1 MSHADS
7 LPLLLRETA
16 ESRVAGAPDHA
27 FEDWL
32 VRSGKPLV
40 AGIDEAGRGPLAG
53 PVVAAAVIL
62 DPSAIPAGL
71 NDSKLL
77 GKARRERLFEE
88 IIASCDVAWCSVC
101 ALRIDRINILAA
113 TLEAM
118 TAAFRALPRR
128 ADACLIDGRDVP
140 PPLHGLG
147 HAVIKGD
154 SRSLSIAAASI
165 VAKVARDR
173 MMEQADADF
182 PGYGFARHAGY
193 GTRAHREA
201 LEALG
206 PCVLHRR
213 SYAPVREVLSRAIR
227 A

>member
-16 ESRVAGAPDHA
+16 ESRAAGAPDHA
-27 FEDWL
+27 FEDKL
-32 VRSGKPLV
+32 IRSGRLLV

-62 DPSAIPAGL
+62 DPSAIPEGL
-71 NDSKLL
+71 NDSKML
-77 GKARRERLFEE
+77 GKARRERLFEA
-88 IIASCDVAWCSVC
+88 ISASADVAWCSVC
-101 ALRIDRINILAA
+101 ASRIDEINILRA

-118 TAAFRALPRR
+118 VGAFRALPRQ

-140 PPLHGLG
+140 PPLHAVG

-165 VAKVARDR
+165 VAKVMRDR
-173 MMEQADADF
+173 IMERADAQF

-193 GTRAHREA
+193 GTKAHRDA

-206 PCVLHRR
+206 PCALHRA
-213 SYAPVREVLSRAIR
+213 SYAPVRDVLSRRKLA
-227 A
+227 